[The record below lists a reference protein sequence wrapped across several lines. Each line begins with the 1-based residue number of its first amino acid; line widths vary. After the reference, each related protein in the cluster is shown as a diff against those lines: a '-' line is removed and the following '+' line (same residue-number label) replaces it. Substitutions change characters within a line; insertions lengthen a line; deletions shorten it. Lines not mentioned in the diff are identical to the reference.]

1 MDNTGYHSREGYA
14 LGLWGLVDPGGSYG
28 VGMAEIGSTPREAG
42 AAAIQQAI
50 EQSGRTGEPPQ
61 LVWLGSAPGNEEEIL
76 QGIEDVIGNRV
87 PIAGGTSADN
97 DVAGQWK
104 QFTRDR
110 VNRHSVV
117 ATAMYPSVQTHYS
130 FHSAFTPTGIQ
141 GVVTRCTE
149 RVVHEIDGKPAA
161 LVYNQWTG
169 GSIQAALDGNGG
181 SVLYQTSLHPLGCLV
196 GYSGSH
202 PYYRLSHPAGVTP
215 DGSLSFFARFDP
227 GDRLILMQS
236 SVNDLVSRVGVVSRA
251 ALGKGRIRGE
261 DSAGAMVV
269 YCAGC
274 MMTARTRMGE
284 AADTIRHA
292 LCDRPFLGTFSFGE
306 QGCFIGGENR
316 HGNLMFSMIVFESN
330 ETHTP

>member
-1 MDNTGYHSREGYA
+1 MKIAVAESVDPNERQAVLESFEALRRQLGEPPQYLWVTCSALYDVPRLLAALRELAPSVILHGGTSCQGIMDNTGYHSREGYA

-130 FHSAFTPTGIQ
+130 FS
-141 GVVTRCTE
+141 
-149 RVVHEIDGKPAA
+149 
-161 LVYNQWTG
+161 
-169 GSIQAALDGNGG
+169 
-181 SVLYQTSLHPLGCLV
+181 
-196 GYSGSH
+196 
-202 PYYRLSHPAGVTP
+202 
-215 DGSLSFFARFDP
+215 
-227 GDRLILMQS
+227 
-236 SVNDLVSRVGVVSRA
+236 
-251 ALGKGRIRGE
+251 
-261 DSAGAMVV
+261 
-269 YCAGC
+269 
-274 MMTARTRMGE
+274 
-284 AADTIRHA
+284 
-292 LCDRPFLGTFSFGE
+292 
-306 QGCFIGGENR
+306 
-316 HGNLMFSMIVFESN
+316 
-330 ETHTP
+330 